1 MTQPSD
7 PYFSPHPSTT
17 HDPSEIVGRRLESVD
32 LLRGTVMVVMVLDH
46 VREFLTDVQRDPT
59 NLAVTTPALFF
70 TRWITHF
77 CAPTFVFLAGVGA
90 ALSGARGRTRG
101 ELSLFLF
108 TRGLWLILLE
118 QTLVSMCMFFAPPQM
133 LLGLI
138 FWAIG
143 WSMIALAALIY
154 LPRAVIGGLG
164 VGMIAL
170 HNLLDGVQIPGGG
183 ALSIVWSVLHQPGIQ
198 LLPGGL
204 ILLVGYPLIPW
215 VGVMASGY
223 AFGPVLL
230 QPPERRRPVLL
241 GLGIA
246 LVAGFVI
253 LRASNAYGD
262 PRPWSPKSSPVY
274 TLMSFLN
281 CQKYPPSLLFLMMTL
296 GPAILALAALDR
308 GAGRLG
314 GPLLVFGRVPL
325 FFYLLQWPLAHGLA
339 VAVEAL
345 RGQPV
350 GWMFRRPPF
359 QSPPGYGQGLPMVY
373 LMSAVTVALL
383 YYPCRWFADVKR
395 RRRDAWLS
403 YF

>member
-7 PYFSPHPSTT
+7 PPIEPFPSTT
-17 HDPSEIVGRRLESVD
+17 DEAARVVGRRLESVD
-32 LLRGTVMVVMVLDH
+32 LLRGAVMVVMVLDH
-46 VREFLTDVQRDPT
+46 VREFFMDARVDPT
-59 NLAVTTPALFF
+59 DLAVTTPALFF
-70 TRWITHF
+70 TRWVTHF
-77 CAPTFVFLAGVGA
+77 CAPTFIFLAGVGA
-90 ALSGARGRTRG
+90 ALSRARGKPRG
-101 ELSLFLF
+101 ELAFFLV

-118 QTLVSMCMFFAPPQM
+118 QTVVSFCLFFAIPQM

-143 WSMIALAALIY
+143 WSMIVLAVLIY
-154 LPRAVIGGLG
+154 LPRAVIGGIG

-170 HNLLDGVQIPGGG
+170 HNLLDGVQVPGGG
-183 ALSIVWSVLHQPGIQ
+183 ALSIVWGVLHQPGIQ
-198 LLPGGL
+198 RLPGGVP
-204 ILLVGYPLIPW
+204 LLVGYPLIPW

-230 QPPERRRPVLL
+230 QPPGRRRPILVGL
-241 GLGIA
+241 GLA
-246 LVAGFVI
+246 LMAGFVI

-262 PRPWSPKSSPVY
+262 PRPWSPQSSPIY
-274 TLMSFLN
+274 TAMSFLN
-281 CQKYPPSLLFLMMTL
+281 CLKYPPSLLFLMMTL
-296 GPAILALAALDR
+296 GPAILALAALDH

-339 VAVEAL
+339 VAFAAL
-345 RGQPV
+345 RGQP
-350 GWMFRRPPF
+350 
-359 QSPPGYGQGLPMVY
+359 PGYGPGLPIVY
-373 LMSAVTVALL
+373 LMTAVTLVLL

-403 YF
+403 YL